1 MNSILKRFKVY
12 NEETKF
18 VIDHFNSLNKLVEVN
33 SEGEVEDIFKQLS
46 VAFEKLNWSKENKIH
61 FKLQNKNFDLNKDW
75 LWLFVIQSFIILA
88 FLKHEFWK
96 HLVKD
101 CLNLNIKWSILLKT
115 LIN

>member
-46 VAFEKLNWSKENKIH
+46 VAFEKLN
-61 FKLQNKNFDLNKDW
+61 
-75 LWLFVIQSFIILA
+75 
-88 FLKHEFWK
+88 
-96 HLVKD
+96 
-101 CLNLNIKWSILLKT
+101 
-115 LIN
+115 